1 MKILLKINI
10 LLGLFLLMCCELT
23 NAQTKGF
30 IGSRSSLSLDVSS
43 LMWQEIHVQYNVHLK
58 KYQVLTIDYS
68 RQDMIDD
75 VLYNLEGDSSQVNCT
90 HGNNSVGI
98 GFLMNNSKLKMP
110 MPIGFYYGLHY
121 QRHWG
126 KLNQNIEGLILDTY
140 HHRSN
145 LPMLIL
151 GRGIAVSPKFY
162 IDLSMN
168 TGIKFG
174 KYFLLDEA
182 LFDIPPLVIYPRTL
196 PFVKS
201 NTKLV
206 EKKKD
211 EFNFRTFYA
220 MPSIKLGFLF

>member
-10 LLGLFLLMCCELT
+10 LLSLLLLMCCELA
-23 NAQTKGF
+23 NAQTNGF
-30 IGSRSSLSLDVSS
+30 IGSKNSLSLDVSS
-43 LMWQEIHVQYNVHLK
+43 LMWQEIHVQYNVHIK
-58 KYQVLTIDYS
+58 KHQVLTIDFS
-68 RQDMIDD
+68 RQDITDD
-75 VLYNLEGDSSQVNCT
+75 VLYNQEGDSLQVNFI

-126 KLNQNIEGLILDTY
+126 KLNQDIEGLILDTY

-145 LPMLIL
+145 LPMIIL
-151 GRGIAVSPKFY
+151 GRGMALSPKLF
-162 IDLSMN
+162 IDLSVN

-182 LFDIPPLVIYPRTL
+182 LFDIPPLVVYPHTL

-201 NTKLV
+201 NIKLT
-206 EKKKD
+206 EKQKN
-211 EFNFRTFYA
+211 EFTFRTFYA